1 MTELDAAA
9 KDFAISHKMDLR
21 EPTLITHTIE
31 LMEDAFKAGSKYGS
45 ENIKIDFER
54 LLKELMDRDLL
65 KNWYYNGKY
74 HYEFKE
80 ITSVV
85 PLNDIPW
92 DYKEDENGKH

>member
-1 MTELDAAA
+1 MSIEDEAEKEFHSLSLEEKEKLVTIMQA
-9 KDFAISHKMDLR
+9 F
-21 EPTLITHTIE
+21 TLGY
-31 LMEDAFKAGSKYGS
+31 KCGSK
-45 ENIKIDFER
+45 NTKIDFER

-80 ITSVV
+80 ITSDV

-92 DYKEDENGKH
+92 DYKEDANVKH